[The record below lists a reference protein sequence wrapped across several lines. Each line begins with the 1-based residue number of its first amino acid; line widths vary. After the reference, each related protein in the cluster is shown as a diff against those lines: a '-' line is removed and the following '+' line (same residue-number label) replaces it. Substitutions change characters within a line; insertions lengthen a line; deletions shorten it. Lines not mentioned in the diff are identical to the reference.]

1 MIGLPIDSVLPQIAQ
16 TLAENPSLV
25 LQAPPGAGK
34 TTGVPLHL
42 LRSDWLGDNK
52 IIMLE
57 PRRLAA
63 RTAAIRMAELLGENL
78 GETVGYRIRLEKKVS
93 ARTKI
98 EVVTEG
104 ILTRM
109 LQKDPELSGVGL
121 VIFDEFHERSLQA
134 DLGLALCL
142 EVQSALR
149 DDLRLLV
156 MSATLDGQAVSHLM
170 GDAPVVTSEGRSFPV
185 DIKYGRETERRNI
198 SFDMADKIADV
209 LHKEQGSILAFLP
222 GVGEIKRVES
232 LLKAKQG
239 MAGVEVYP
247 LYGDLPMAKQRK
259 AIEPVGNGNRKV
271 VLATSIAETSLTIDG
286 IRIIV
291 DCGFRRS
298 PRFDP
303 SSGLTRLETIRV
315 SKASADQRA
324 GRAGRLEPGICYR
337 LWPESQSGALSLQDR
352 PEIQEADLCS
362 LVLELLNWGATD
374 PEELS
379 WCTVPPKSSWKQ
391 AMELLRSL
399 GAIDHSDHITDH
411 GKKMSRLP
419 VHPRL
424 AHMLVTGKEEGAGWV
439 ACLIAALLTERDVLQ
454 QGANKTPTDLL
465 VRIGAFAAN
474 RDDKGFLFD
483 SYRVKQVKRTAEQY
497 ARALG
502 VNPDKEFGMD
512 CAGGLVSLAY
522 PDRIG
527 KLRKNTVGRFKLSGG
542 KGAELDELDPLAS
555 KPYLVMTNIG
565 GTGASARVYQAIEVS
580 ENQIRKFH
588 AESIVPEDR
597 VRLDDLKGIF
607 LGEKVER
614 IGEVIL
620 KATRVKE
627 PDQEAIKQ
635 EILNLVRGKGLAI
648 LKPDSDLEHLCRRVI
663 SAGVLAKKV
672 DWPDFSE
679 AGLISI
685 LEAWLRPYLDD
696 VSTLK
701 SLQALNLKSILLS
714 SLDWDKRQFLDNNF
728 PDRIGLPTG
737 NTARISYDDPQ
748 IPTLEVR
755 LQELFG
761 LSVTPSIFEGRVPL
775 RLHLLSPARR
785 PLQVTSDLAGFWA
798 NTYHDV
804 KKDMKG
810 RYPRHY
816 WPDDPLIAEPTA
828 KTKKNMSKVRR

>member
-1 MIGLPIDSVLPQIAQ
+1 MTGLPIDSVLPQIAQ
-16 TLAENPSLV
+16 KLAENPSLV

-42 LRSDWLGDNK
+42 LGSDWLRGNK

-63 RTAAIRMAELLGENL
+63 RTAATRMAELLGEDP
-78 GETVGYRIRLEKKVS
+78 GETVGYRIRLETKVS

-104 ILTRM
+104 VLTRM
-109 LQKDPELSGVGL
+109 LQSDPELSGVGL

-142 EVQSALR
+142 EVQAALR

-156 MSATLDGQAVSHLM
+156 MSATLDGQAVSRLM
-170 GDAPVVTSEGRSFPV
+170 DDAPVITSEGRSFPV
-185 DIKYGRETERRNI
+185 DIRYGRETQRKNI
-198 SFDMADKIADV
+198 PFDMADKIEDV
-209 LHKEQGSILAFLP
+209 LREEEGSILAFLP
-222 GVGEIKRVES
+222 GVGEIKRVEN

-239 MAGVEVYP
+239 ITGVDVYP

-259 AIEPVGNGNRKV
+259 AIEPAGNGKRKV

-315 SKASADQRA
+315 SRASADQRA

-337 LWPESQSGALSLQDR
+337 LWPEAQNGALALQEK
-352 PEIQEADLCS
+352 PEIQDADLSS
-362 LVLELLNWGATD
+362 LVLELLNWGTSD
-374 PEELS
+374 PEDLS
-379 WCTVPPKSSWKQ
+379 WCTVPPRAAWKQ

-399 GAIDHSDHITDH
+399 GAIDHTDHITDH
-411 GKKMSRLP
+411 GKKMSGLP

-424 AHMLVTGKEEGAGWV
+424 AHMLVTGKKEGAGWL
-439 ACLIAALLTERDVLQ
+439 ACIIAALLTERDIFQ
-454 QGANKTPTDLL
+454 QGTSKTPTDLL
-465 VRIGAFAAN
+465 VRIGAFTSKA
-474 RDDKGFLFD
+474 DDKGFRLD

-502 VNPDKEFGMD
+502 VKPAKEFD
-512 CAGGLVSLAY
+512 TAFAGGLVSLAY

-527 KLRKNTVGRFKLSGG
+527 KLRKNAVGRFKLSGG
-542 KGAELDELDPLAS
+542 KGAEVDELDPLAS
-555 KPYLVMTNIG
+555 KPYLVMTEIG
-565 GTGASARVYQAIEVS
+565 GAGASARVYQAIEVS

-588 AESIVPEDR
+588 AKSIVSQDR
-597 VRLDDLKGIF
+597 VRLDDLKGVF

-620 KATRVKE
+620 KAIRVKE
-627 PDQEAIKQ
+627 PDQDVIKQ
-635 EILNLVRGKGLAI
+635 EILTLVRGKGIAL
-648 LKPDSDLEHLCRRVI
+648 LEPDADFEHLCRRVI
-663 SAGVLAKKV
+663 SAGVLAEKG

-679 AGLISI
+679 AGLIST
-685 LEAWLRPYLDD
+685 LESWLSPYLDE
-696 VSTLK
+696 VTTLK
-701 SLQALNLKSILLS
+701 ALQSLNLKDILLS
-714 SLDWDKRQFLDNNF
+714 FLDWDKRQFLDKNF
-728 PDRIGLPTG
+728 PERIELPTG
-737 NTARISYDDPQ
+737 NRARVNYVDPKLP
-748 IPTLEVR
+748 ILEVR

-761 LSVTPSIFEGRVPL
+761 LSVTPSIFGGRIPL

-816 WPDDPLIAEPTA
+816 WPDDPLIAEPTS
-828 KTKKNMSKVRR
+828 KTKKNMNKARR

>member
-1 MIGLPIDSVLPQIAQ
+1 MTGLPIDSVLPQIAQ
-16 TLAENPSLV
+16 KLVENTSLV

-42 LRSDWLGDNK
+42 LQSDWLGDNK

-63 RTAAIRMAELLGENL
+63 RAAATRMAELLGEDL

-93 ARTKI
+93 ARTRV

-109 LQKDPELSGVGL
+109 LQNDPELSGVGL

-142 EVQSALR
+142 EVQAALR
-149 DDLRLLV
+149 DDLRILV
-156 MSATLDGQAVSHLM
+156 MSATLDGQAVSRLM
-170 GDAPVVTSEGRSFPV
+170 DDAPVITSEGRSFPV
-185 DIKYGRETERRNI
+185 EIKYGKETERRNI
-198 SFDMADKIADV
+198 PFDMADKIEEA
-209 LHKEQGSILAFLP
+209 LAEEGGSILAFLP
-222 GVGEIKRVES
+222 GVGEIKRVEN
-232 LLKAKQG
+232 LLLSKKTTTDI
-239 MAGVEVYP
+239 EVYP

-259 AIEPVGNGNRKV
+259 AIEPVGDGRRKV

-286 IRIIV
+286 IRIII

-315 SKASADQRA
+315 SRASADQRA

-337 LWPESQSGALSLQDR
+337 LWPESQNGALALQDR

-362 LVLELLNWGATD
+362 LVLELLNWGATG

-391 AMELLRSL
+391 AIELLRSL
-399 GAIDHSDHITDH
+399 GAIDQSDHITDH
-411 GKKMSRLP
+411 GKNMSRLP

-424 AHMLVTGKEEGAGWV
+424 AHMLVRGREENAGWL
-439 ACLIAALLTERDVLQ
+439 ACLIAALLTERDILQ
-454 QGANKTPTDLL
+454 EGSAKTQTNLL
-465 VRIGAFAAN
+465 VRIDAFTSKSKE
-474 RDDKGFLFD
+474 RGFKFD
-483 SYRVKQVKRTAEQY
+483 SYRLKQVKRTAEQY

-502 VNPDKEFGMD
+502 VRPDTTFNTEHV
-512 CAGGLVSLAY
+512 GGLASLAY

-527 KLRKNTVGRFKLSGG
+527 KLRKNAVGRFKLSGG

-555 KPYLVMTNIG
+555 RPYLVMTNIG
-565 GTGASARVYQAIEVS
+565 GAGASARVYQAIEVS
-580 ENQIRKFH
+580 ESQIRKFH
-588 AESIVPEDR
+588 AESIVLEDR
-597 VRLDDLKGIF
+597 VRLDDLKGVF
-607 LGEKVER
+607 LGEEVER
-614 IGEVIL
+614 CGEVIL

-635 EILNLVRGKGLAI
+635 EILTLVRGRGLTI
-648 LKPDSDLEHLCRRVI
+648 LEPDADFEHLCHRVI
-663 SAGVLAKKV
+663 SAGALAQKT
-672 DWPDFSE
+672 DWLDFSE
-679 AGLISI
+679 AGLISS
-685 LEAWLRPYLDD
+685 LESWLLPYLDS
-696 VSTLK
+696 VTTFK
-701 SLQALNLKSILLS
+701 ALQALDFKSILLS
-714 SLDWDKRQFLDNNF
+714 FLGWDKRQFLDENF
-728 PDRIGLPTG
+728 PSRIELPTG
-737 NTARISYDDPQ
+737 NTARINYVDPKLP
-748 IPTLEVR
+748 ILEVR

-761 LSVTPSIFEGRVPL
+761 LSVTPSIFGGRIPL

-798 NTYHDV
+798 NTYHEV

-816 WPDDPLIAEPTA
+816 WPDDPLIAEPTS
-828 KTKKNMSKVRR
+828 KTKKNMNKARR

>member
-1 MIGLPIDSVLPQIAQ
+1 MIGLPIDSVLPQVAQ
-16 TLAENPSLV
+16 KLAEKTSLV

-34 TTGVPLHL
+34 TTGVPLYL
-42 LRSDWLGDNK
+42 LHSDWLGDKK

-63 RTAAIRMAELLGENL
+63 RAAATRMAELLGESIGN
-78 GETVGYRIRLEKKVS
+78 TVGYRVRLEKKVS
-93 ARTKI
+93 ARTRI

-109 LQKDPELSGVGL
+109 LQNDPELSGVGL

-142 EVQSALR
+142 EVQAALR

-156 MSATLDGQAVSHLM
+156 MSATLDGQTVSRLM
-170 GDAPVVTSEGRSFPV
+170 DDAPIVTSEGRSFPV
-185 DIKYGRETERRNI
+185 DINYGRETQRKNI
-198 SFDMADKIADV
+198 PFDVADKIEEV
-209 LHKEQGSILAFLP
+209 LQEEEGSILAFLP

-232 LLKAKQG
+232 LLLSKKTTT
-239 MAGVEVYP
+239 GVEVYP

-259 AIEPVGNGNRKV
+259 AIEPVEEGQRKV
-271 VLATSIAETSLTIDG
+271 VLATSIAETSLTIEG

-315 SKASADQRA
+315 SRASADQRA

-337 LWPESQSGALSLQDR
+337 LWPESQNGALALQDR

-362 LVLELLNWGATD
+362 LVLELLNWGTTN

-379 WCTVPPKSSWKQ
+379 WCTIPPASSWKQ
-391 AMELLRSL
+391 AVELLRSL

-424 AHMLVTGKEEGAGWV
+424 AHMLVRGKEGGAGWLG
-439 ACLIAALLTERDVLQ
+439 CLMAALLTERDILQ
-454 QGANKTPTDLL
+454 DGSTKTQTDLL
-465 VRIGAFAAN
+465 VRIDAFT
-474 RDDKGFLFD
+474 RKSMDRGFKFD
-483 SYRVKQVKRTAEQY
+483 SYRLKQVKRTAEQY
-497 ARALG
+497 ASALG
-502 VNPDKEFGMD
+502 VKPGTAIDTEH
-512 CAGGLVSLAY
+512 AGGLASLAY

-527 KLRKNTVGRFKLSGG
+527 KLRKNAVGRFKLSGG

-565 GTGASARVYQAIEVS
+565 GAGVSARVYQAIEVS
-580 ENQIRKFH
+580 DSQIRKFH
-588 AESIVPEDR
+588 AESIVSEDR
-597 VRLDDLKGIF
+597 VRLDDLKGVF

-614 IGEVIL
+614 CGEVIL
-620 KATRVKE
+620 KETRVKE
-627 PDQEAIKQ
+627 PDQDAIKQ
-635 EILNLVRGKGLAI
+635 EILTLVRGRDLTI
-648 LKPDSDLEHLCRRVI
+648 LDPGPDFEHLCCRVI
-663 SAGVLAKKV
+663 SAGMLAEKV
-672 DWPDFSE
+672 DWPDFST
-679 AGLISI
+679 AGLTSSV
-685 LEAWLRPYLDD
+685 ETWLLPYLDD
-696 VSTLK
+696 VTTLK
-701 SLQALNLKSILLS
+701 ALQALDLKSILLS
-714 SLDWDKRQFLDNNF
+714 FLDWDKRQFLDENF
-728 PDRIGLPTG
+728 PSRIELPTG
-737 NTARISYDDPQ
+737 NTARINYSDPKL
-748 IPTLEVR
+748 PVLEVR

-761 LSVTPSIFEGRVPL
+761 LSVTPSIFGGRIPL

-816 WPDDPLIAEPTA
+816 WPDDPLIAEPTS
-828 KTKKNMSKVRR
+828 KTKKNMNKTRR